1 MANVKERLVKTIKR
15 VVMWGSLIALCSFGG
30 CVASLLSGSVIAEKD
45 YTQEET
51 IGVVSYFGYPVWYAK
66 GASGMGYAG
75 SFIPE
80 RWRLNCL
87 IWTVCLMGI
96 TVLIATGVWLIKRKQ
111 KKGRGK

>member
-1 MANVKERLVKTIKR
+1 MANVKEQLVKTIKSI
-15 VVMWGSLIALCSFGG
+15 VMWGLPIALCSFGG

-66 GASGMGYAG
+66 GASGMGYSE

-80 RWRLNCL
+80 RWKLNCL
-87 IWTVCLMGI
+87 IWTVFLMSI
-96 TVLIATGVWLIKRKQ
+96 TALIATGVWVIKRRQ
-111 KKGRGK
+111 KKGTGK